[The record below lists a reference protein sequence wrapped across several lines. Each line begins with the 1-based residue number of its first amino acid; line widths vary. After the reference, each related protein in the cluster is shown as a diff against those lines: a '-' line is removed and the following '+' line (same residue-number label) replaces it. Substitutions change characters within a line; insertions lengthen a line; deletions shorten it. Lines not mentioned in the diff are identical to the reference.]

1 MRILA
6 ISFSLD
12 SSNDILFAQYILHGF
27 MLTEIYNGK
36 SVKSKL
42 WGTTIVTDTFII
54 YTLLGLKFT
63 NFFNFTSRKFCKLP
77 KKKIFASIN
86 FCK

>member
-63 NFFNFTSRKFCKLP
+63 NFLTLQVENFANYPKRKFLQV
-77 KKKIFASIN
+77 
-86 FCK
+86 